1 MNRAERWLVVLHD
14 PQVDDWR
21 IGSVSSSVS
30 RGGLAAPRR
39 HKFSYLLDTSES
51 SMRFINYSEN
61 VYVTHAKT
69 TLPRRTL
76 PSKKED
82 QSRKL

>member
-1 MNRAERWLVVLHD
+1 MNRAEKWLAVLRD
-14 PQVDDWR
+14 PQVDYWQ

-30 RGGLAAPRR
+30 HGELVAPRC
-39 HKFSYLLDTSES
+39 HYFSYLLDTSEL
-51 SMRFINYSEN
+51 SMRFLNYSEN

-69 TLPRRTL
+69 TLPRTL
-76 PSKKED
+76 PSKEGD

>member
-1 MNRAERWLVVLHD
+1 MNRAERWLVVLRD
-14 PQVDDWR
+14 PRVADWR
-21 IGSVSSSVS
+21 IGFVSSSVS
-30 RGGLAAPRR
+30 RGELATPRR
-39 HKFSYLLDTSES
+39 HYFSYLLDTSES

-76 PSKKED
+76 PSKKEN